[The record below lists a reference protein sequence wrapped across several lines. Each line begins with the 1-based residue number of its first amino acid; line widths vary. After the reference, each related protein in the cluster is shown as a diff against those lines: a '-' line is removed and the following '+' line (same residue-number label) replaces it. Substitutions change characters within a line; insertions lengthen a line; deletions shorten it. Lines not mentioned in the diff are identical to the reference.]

1 MINRRQFVRGASAL
15 GAALAG
21 GVPGAFAQ
29 GAWPTKPVRVIN
41 PFPAGGGTDV
51 FLRPVAARLSQVL
64 GQQFTVENLGGAGGT
79 VGASTASKA
88 PPDGYTMFCGA
99 VQLRL
104 ARRIG
109 HEQAILSAAHPFGE
123 GKIMNAV
130 IRERVT
136 VDQRGAV
143 VLVDARLHP
152 GEQVEVTVRSL
163 EKPAAMSFLDAARA
177 VQIDAPEDY
186 SVAFEDTLRPQA

>member
-1 MINRRQFVRGASAL
+1 MTRFNS
-15 GAALAG
+15 
-21 GVPGAFAQ
+21 
-29 GAWPTKPVRVIN
+29 
-41 PFPAGGGTDV
+41 
-51 FLRPVAARLSQVL
+51 SQVD
-64 GQQFTVENLGGAGGT
+64 V
-79 VGASTASKA
+79 
-88 PPDGYTMFCGA
+88 P
-99 VQLRL
+99 LRL

-109 HEQAILSAAHPFGE
+109 HEQAILSTAHPFGE